1 MNLIQSILLGLIQ
14 GIVEWLPISSE
25 GQTMLFMIEFLN
37 ISAKEALSLAIFLHL
52 GTMLAVMLRFRTE
65 FIEMLTPKSHPVL
78 LKIIVISTLSTGIT
92 AIPLFFIIKS
102 FNQGDAV
109 MLLIGIMLILTG
121 LVLRLQSSKNA
132 AYKYKKIEN
141 MRLRD
146 MILLGLAQGFSILPG
161 VSRSGTT
168 VTFLLLNRMNQK
180 HALEISFLISVP
192 AVSGAIALS
201 LLTAPS
207 LPVTVSLSDAF
218 AMISVSFIAGY
229 ATMDAL
235 LRFAERI
242 NFSKFCIVLGLLT
255 IIFAIL
261 PAIP

>member
-14 GIVEWLPISSE
+14 GIAEWLPISSE

-109 MLLIGIMLILTG
+109 MLLIGIMLIL
-121 LVLRLQSSKNA
+121 
-132 AYKYKKIEN
+132 
-141 MRLRD
+141 
-146 MILLGLAQGFSILPG
+146 
-161 VSRSGTT
+161 
-168 VTFLLLNRMNQK
+168 
-180 HALEISFLISVP
+180 
-192 AVSGAIALS
+192 
-201 LLTAPS
+201 
-207 LPVTVSLSDAF
+207 
-218 AMISVSFIAGY
+218 
-229 ATMDAL
+229 
-235 LRFAERI
+235 
-242 NFSKFCIVLGLLT
+242 
-255 IIFAIL
+255 
-261 PAIP
+261 